1 MTRKWNM
8 KKLIIAFFLIAI
20 SLSATAQ
27 YADKDIILKR
37 GKLYCDGI
45 QLTHQQSL
53 DYFSNVTGEDR
64 TQDYLQ
70 YTRDFKIG
78 KQMEIW
84 GAVAFGVGAVTEYV
98 GLLTIFTA
106 SDETT
111 FRIIQGSMM
120 AGGVV
125 CIGGIVTSIC
135 GTSKKRKAG
144 RNLSNLTVGAQENG
158 VGIALNF

>member
-1 MTRKWNM
+1 M
-8 KKLIIAFFLIAI
+8 AI
-20 SLSATAQ
+20 SLSAAAQ
-27 YADKDIILKR
+27 YADSDIIVKR

-84 GAVAFGVGAVTEYV
+84 GDKVIESGDFDNRVLELAIPEGVTNSQLEQLKRLKEYAQEQNIQ
-98 GLLTIFTA
+98 LTIVLA
-106 SDETT
+106 
-111 FRIIQGSMM
+111 
-120 AGGVV
+120 
-125 CIGGIVTSIC
+125 
-135 GTSKKRKAG
+135 K
-144 RNLSNLTVGAQENG
+144 
-158 VGIALNF
+158 

>member
-1 MTRKWNM
+1 M
-8 KKLIIAFFLIAI
+8 KKLIIAFCLIAI

-27 YADKDIILKR
+27 YADKDIIVKR

-84 GAVAFGVGAVTEYV
+84 GDKVIESGDFDNRVLELAIPEGVTNSQLEQLKRLKEYAQEQNIQ
-98 GLLTIFTA
+98 LTIVLA
-106 SDETT
+106 
-111 FRIIQGSMM
+111 
-120 AGGVV
+120 
-125 CIGGIVTSIC
+125 
-135 GTSKKRKAG
+135 K
-144 RNLSNLTVGAQENG
+144 
-158 VGIALNF
+158 

>member
-1 MTRKWNM
+1 M
-8 KKLIIAFFLIAI
+8 KKLLLAFCLMAI

-27 YADKDIILKR
+27 YADKDIIVKR

-45 QLTHQQSL
+45 QLTQQQSL
-53 DYFSNVTGEDR
+53 DYFSNVAGEDR

-70 YTRDFKIG
+70 YTRDFKVG

-111 FRIIQGSMM
+111 FKIIQGSML

-135 GTSKKRKAG
+135 GTSKKRRAG
-144 RNLSNLTVGAQENG
+144 RNLSNLTVGAQKSG

>member
-1 MTRKWNM
+1 M
-8 KKLIIAFFLIAI
+8 KKLILVFCLMSI
-20 SLSATAQ
+20 SLSAAAQ
-27 YADKDIILKR
+27 YADSDIIVKR

-84 GAVAFGVGAVTEYV
+84 GAVAFGVG
-98 GLLTIFTA
+98 GLAEVAGLMFIFTA
-106 SDETT
+106 GDEAT

-120 AGGVV
+120 AGGLV
-125 CIGGIVTSIC
+125 CIGGYVTSMC
-135 GTSKKRKAG
+135 GMVKKRKAG
-144 RNLSNLTVGAQENG
+144 RNLSNLTIGVQESG